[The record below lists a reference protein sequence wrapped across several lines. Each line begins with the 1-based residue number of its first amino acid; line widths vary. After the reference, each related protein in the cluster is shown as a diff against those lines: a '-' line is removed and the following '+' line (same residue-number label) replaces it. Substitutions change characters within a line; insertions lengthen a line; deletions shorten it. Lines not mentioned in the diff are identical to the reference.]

1 MKPAAET
8 DTYDRIQRDFSVAFA
23 NSVRNNAAYRAIEKE
38 TDIEDNRLMFY

>member
-1 MKPAAET
+1 MNLLPKQMLTTES
-8 DTYDRIQRDFSVAFA
+8 RDFSVAFA